1 MLNKVIL
8 MGRLTRD
15 PVVNQ
20 TQSGVAITRFTVA
33 VDRNFVRKGEER
45 QADFI
50 NCVAWRNQAEFI
62 GRYFSKGR
70 MIAVVGNLRTS
81 SYDKDGVRH
90 YTTEVY
96 VDEVSFTGEPRQSGE
111 SVYQPAYMANNDF
124 MSNDNNNT
132 YQQQNRSSSYGN
144 NNFQQPDESID
155 IGKLDDFEVFN
166 DDGVPF

>member
-1 MLNKVIL
+1 MLNKVVI

-20 TQSGVAITRFTVA
+20 TQTGVAITRFTVA

-62 GRYFSKGR
+62 GRYFAKGR
-70 MIAVVGNLRTS
+70 MIAIVGNLHTG

-96 VDEVSFTGEPRQSGE
+96 VDEVSFTGEPRQNGE
-111 SVYQPAYMANNDF
+111 SVYQPAYMSNNAYQ
-124 MSNDNNNT
+124 SNSNNS

-144 NNFQQPDESID
+144 SNFQQPDDSID